1 MAVMTDLIFVALSTF
16 AAHDRRPLDLLAASG
31 HPFRVH
37 STGKRITTM
46 ELLRDGIEAA
56 VILAG
61 VEPYDSGTL
70 AQLPALRCISRCGVG
85 VDAIDLVAARQRGV
99 AVANTPGIPTDAVA
113 ELAAAM
119 FLDLSRNLRLQANLM
134 RARRWERT
142 TAHLLAGR
150 VVGLIGLGRIGQRVA
165 QLCLAFKARVLAY
178 DPLADAALARSLG
191 VTLVALEQLL
201 READI
206 VSLHASKS
214 VEHPVRIGP
223 AELDAMKRGAIL
235 VNLARGEMVD
245 EDALVKALS
254 SGHLAGAGLDVFS
267 AEPYQGPLCDFEQ
280 VILTPHSATLT
291 IETRAAMEL
300 QCVENALQFLAGTLG
315 GGRRVI

>member
-1 MAVMTDLIFVALSTF
+1 MTDLIFVALSTF
-16 AAHDRRPLDLLAASG
+16 AAHDRHPLDLLAASG

-37 STGKRITTM
+37 STGKRITTT

-61 VEPYDSGTL
+61 VEPYDSETL

-85 VDAIDLVAARQRGV
+85 VDAIDLVAVRQRGV

-113 ELAAAM
+113 ELALAM

-134 RARRWERT
+134 SARRWERT
-142 TAHLLAGR
+142 AAHLLAGR
-150 VVGLIGLGRIGQRVA
+150 IVGIIGLGRIGQRVA

-178 DPLADAALARSLG
+178 DPQADAALARGLG

-206 VSLHASKS
+206 ISLHASRS
-214 VEHPVRIGP
+214 VKHPVRFGP
-223 AELDAMKRGAIL
+223 AELAAMKRGGIL

-245 EDALVKALS
+245 EEALVKALS

-291 IETRAAMEL
+291 IETRATMEL
-300 QCVENALQFLAGTLG
+300 QCVENALQFLAGKLG
-315 GGRRVI
+315 GERRVI